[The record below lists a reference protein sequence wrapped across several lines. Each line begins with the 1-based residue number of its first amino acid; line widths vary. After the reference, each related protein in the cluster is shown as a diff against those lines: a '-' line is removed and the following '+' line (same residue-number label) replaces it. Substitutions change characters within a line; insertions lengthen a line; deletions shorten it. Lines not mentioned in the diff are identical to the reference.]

1 MQPLTQSIQPSGE
14 AREFLCFGATAG
26 HGNPALVVLQGPAT
40 IEQRQHY
47 ARDSG
52 KTCVFVDPADDARAA
67 YVLDFYYPHAR
78 SPLCVHASVAAAR
91 LLAHGQ
97 PVTVRTALHGQLLQL
112 HRDGDMYAVALQ
124 RQQAPE
130 VRVSRSQLRELL
142 GNQVLGFVSEARVAS
157 VGSPKLLVQVNDAGT
172 LYRLQPD
179 LAAISAWSRE
189 HGVSGIYVYWVC
201 SDGEVEGRNFNHLD
215 PALEDSATGV
225 AAGALSVLMER
236 GLHVCQ
242 GAAMGNP
249 CLMATSIDGDA
260 VSIGGYVRER

>member
-1 MQPLTQSIQPSGE
+1 M
-14 AREFLCFGATAG
+14 CFGATPG
-26 HGNPALVVLQGPAT
+26 HGNPAVVILDGPAGP
-40 IEQRQHY
+40 EQREQY

-52 KTCVFVDPADDARAA
+52 KTCVFVDRAEP
-67 YVLDFYYPHAR
+67 YHILDFYYPHGR

-91 LLAHGQ
+91 LLAHDQ
-97 PVTVRTALHGQLLQL
+97 PVTVKTALHGQVMQL
-112 HRDGDMYAVALQ
+112 HRDGDMYAVRLQ

-130 VRVSRSQLRELL
+130 VQVSTSQLREML
-142 GNQVLGFVSEARVAS
+142 GNQMLGFVSEARVAS

-179 LAAISAWSRE
+179 LAAIAAWSRE

-225 AAGALSVLMER
+225 AAGALSVLMGR

-242 GAAMGNP
+242 GAAQGNP
-249 CLMATSIDGDA
+249 CLIATSIDGDT
-260 VSIGGYVRER
+260 VSIGGHVRSRGPSPQGTVA